1 MTPFISKELRSDA
14 AMLRDEVLAIIPDM
28 LSKINDKDIDG
39 NDVSKL
45 KFGIT
50 CSVARNKVKKS
61 SDIDLVVDSNGFSI
75 ETIEYIKTYI
85 KDKFNRSAD
94 ILFLP
99 LLKNEDKELD
109 KTVESLGLPV
119 NKDSIYKTIER
130 EAIWYDKHIKEINNQ

>member
-1 MTPFISKELRSDA
+1 
-14 AMLRDEVLAIIPDM
+14 MLRDEVLAIIPDM

-39 NDVSKL
+39 NNISKL
-45 KFGIT
+45 KFGIAG
-50 CSVARNKVKKS
+50 SVARNKVKKS

-75 ETIEYIKTYI
+75 ETMEYIKTYI

-99 LLKNEDKELD
+99 LLKNEDAELD
-109 KTVESLGLPV
+109 KTAESLGLPI

-130 EAIWYDKHIKEINNQ
+130 EAIWYGKQIIEE